1 MKKCILLL
9 LILTIPLY
17 LVSQGTRTIKLPEP
31 QVTKGKPL
39 MQALKE
45 RKSTREYSV
54 KDIPLQE
61 ISNLLWAANGINR
74 KETGLHTAPTA
85 SNRQELEVFLSDKS
99 GLYRYDAKE
108 HSLVTIHNRDIRA
121 ETGTQD
127 YVAAAPVN
135 LIIVADFNK
144 MGTNRQ
150 ANIETA
156 NIDAGFICQNIYL
169 YCASENLATVVRG
182 SFMREQLAKEMG
194 LGSNYYIVITQTVGY
209 PR

>member
-169 YCASENLATVVRG
+169 YSASENLATVVRG